1 MPELT
6 LSFDLRHVDVQ
17 FLSAIHQ
24 KSQLCTHAEKR
35 DSQEWD
41 LFQNTPTTKFLI
53 DQLLTV
59 EIMNSQRRDLHYVA
73 YVQKM

>member
-35 DSQEWD
+35 DSQE
-41 LFQNTPTTKFLI
+41 
-53 DQLLTV
+53 
-59 EIMNSQRRDLHYVA
+59 
-73 YVQKM
+73 